1 MYFTFIGFVLISIY
15 LVIYLK
21 VISDVAYDLHQV
33 NFYNE
38 INDEESVSDWKRI
51 IEKKTSMDFHNVVKV
66 YSIIRG
72 LLVIGI
78 ILIAIDWIPYCL
90 AAMQN

>member
-1 MYFTFIGFVLISIY
+1 MYFTLIGFILISIY
-15 LVIYLK
+15 LVVYLK

-33 NFYNE
+33 NFYKE
-38 INDEESVSDWKRI
+38 INDEESCDDWKKI
-51 IEKKTSMDFHNVVKV
+51 IEKKTCMDFHNVVKV

-78 ILIAIDWIPYCL
+78 ILIAIDVIPYCL
-90 AAMQN
+90 AVMQN